1 MNRRQI
7 QMSGGGAQI
16 FSVLD
21 EDSNNE
27 MPDDGWND
35 TQMAKA
41 MNMTIV
47 SRHLMLLDASRCMS
61 SKHVISLNLP
71 YHLLTERH

>member
-41 MNMTIV
+41 TNMNDV
-47 SRHLMLLDASRCMS
+47 SRHLMLLDAYHRSMS
-61 SKHVISLNLP
+61 SL
-71 YHLLTERH
+71 

>member
-1 MNRRQI
+1 MTRRQI
-7 QMSGGGAQI
+7 MMSGGGAQAI

-41 MNMTIV
+41 TNMNDV
-47 SRHLMLLDASRCMS
+47 SRHLMLLDAYHRSMS
-61 SKHVISLNLP
+61 SL
-71 YHLLTERH
+71 

>member
-1 MNRRQI
+1 MTRRQI
-7 QMSGGGAQI
+7 MMSGGDAQAI

-27 MPDDGWND
+27 MPDNGWND

-41 MNMTIV
+41 MNMTTV
-47 SRHLMLLDASRCMS
+47 SRHLMLLDAYHRCMS
-61 SKHVISLNLP
+61 SL
-71 YHLLTERH
+71 

>member
-35 TQMAKA
+35 TQLAKA
-41 MNMTIV
+41 TNMTNV
-47 SRHLMLLDASRCMS
+47 SRHLMIHDACYRSKSPSSSSDRSLMS
-61 SKHVISLNLP
+61 AMWK
-71 YHLLTERH
+71 

>member
-7 QMSGGGAQI
+7 QMSGGGAQTI

-35 TQMAKA
+35 TQLAKA
-41 MNMTIV
+41 TNMTNVRIN
-47 SRHLMLLDASRCMS
+47 
-61 SKHVISLNLP
+61 I
-71 YHLLTERH
+71 

>member
-7 QMSGGGAQI
+7 QTSGGGAQI

-41 MNMTIV
+41 TNMTNV
-47 SRHLMLLDASRCMS
+47 SQHLMIHDACYLSKSPSSSSDRSLMS
-61 SKHVISLNLP
+61 AMWK
-71 YHLLTERH
+71 

>member
-1 MNRRQI
+1 MTRRQI
-7 QMSGGGAQI
+7 MMSGGGAQAI

-41 MNMTIV
+41 MNMTTV
-47 SRHLMLLDASRCMS
+47 SRHLMLLDAYHRTMS
-61 SKHVISLNLP
+61 SL
-71 YHLLTERH
+71 